1 MGFNQDGLGCG
12 VRRRHQRR
20 RMAGLDQ
27 RRSFGLQVAKLAGL
41 PEKVLAR
48 ARQVLGVLE
57 QRAAAGQRS
66 SGQIVGV
73 LDDLPLFAHQPPPPK
88 ATVNPLYD
96 KLDQV
101 RADDLTPREAIDL
114 IYELKKI
121 RDATRR
127 N

>member
-1 MGFNQDGLGCG
+1 MK
-12 VRRRHQRR
+12 VREWEGEVVFLHEV
-20 RMAGLDQ
+20 AEGAAD
-27 RRSFGLQVAKLAGL
+27 RSYGIQVAKLAGL